1 MWVTLTAYFACI
13 LIGGYAGLCLGY
25 FCLQGRASERDTKA
39 VKRNRS
45 RSNAESQPAATIQS
59 EDGVSETE
67 RTAETRLRA
76 KRRAA

>member
-25 FCLQGRASERDTKA
+25 FSCKEEF
-39 VKRNRS
+39 RNEILKLSSRS

-59 EDGVSETE
+59 EDGVFAQTE
-67 RTAETRLRA
+67 RTAETQLRA